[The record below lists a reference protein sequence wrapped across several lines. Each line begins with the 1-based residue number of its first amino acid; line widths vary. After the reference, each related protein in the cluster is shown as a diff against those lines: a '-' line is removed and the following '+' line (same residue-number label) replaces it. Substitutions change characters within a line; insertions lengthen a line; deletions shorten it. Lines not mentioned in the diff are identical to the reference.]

1 MGYGGTKEEMQRLL
15 DRAEEL
21 SGFEYDISSY
31 ADIVQA
37 IHVIQDE
44 MGITGTTAKEAGT
57 TISGALAAAGA
68 AWKNILTGVADENAD
83 FEKLISD
90 FVVTLT
96 GDGTENNLGV
106 FGTLLPRIETAL
118 SGIGKLVQK
127 LVPVAIDMIPSIISD
142 TLPKL
147 ISSGAELLKAI
158 GQGIM
163 DNLGLLANAAVQA
176 VVDLGNFIGDALPN
190 LIPAVVG
197 VVTKIVDILTDEQS
211 IERLIDAAL
220 KIMVALADGLLSN
233 LPTLIAKVP
242 EIIINLVNAILDK
255 APDIAKAGEDI
266 ISSLFDNI
274 PQILTNLAGGIT
286 EIADG
291 IIKKFSETD
300 WSAIGDSILGGL
312 GSVFEGLDDIGAAI
326 YDLTH
331 PEEEEPSS
339 GGGLRTGGSSAGGRR
354 GNVYITQNNYA
365 AGDLDANEQQ
375 KNNER
380 LLNDLAYAN

>member
-1 MGYGGTKEEMQRLL
+1 MQRLL
-15 DRAEEL
+15 ERAEEL

-57 TISGALAAAGA
+57 TISGALSAAGA

-83 FEKLISD
+83 FEKLIGG

-96 GDGTENNLGV
+96 GDGTENNSGV

-127 LVPVAIDMIPSIISD
+127 LVPVAIDMIPGIISD

-163 DNLGLLANAAVQA
+163 DNLGLLADAAVQT
-176 VVDLGNFIGDALPN
+176 VVDLGNFIGDALPE
-190 LIPAVVG
+190 LIPAVINVI
-197 VVTKIVDILTDEQS
+197 TKIVDILTDEQS

-220 KIMVALADGLLSN
+220 KIVVALADGLLSN

-266 ISSLFDNI
+266 ISSLFDNM
-274 PQILTNLAGGIT
+274 PEILTNLATGVV

-291 IIKKFSETD
+291 IIEQFKKTD

-339 GGGLRTGGSSAGGRR
+339 GGGSRTGGSSRGGRR
-354 GNVYITQNNYA
+354 EPSIVQNNYFTA
-365 AGDLDANEQQ
+365 PYDANEQS
-375 KNNER
+375 KADEK
-380 LLNDLAYAN
+380 LLNTLAYGQ